1 MRAYQGTFK
10 KKNGEA
16 RQMRFVKLSD
26 LPEAVLSSVVKGTGR
41 TTNLAEGMELVW
53 DLDTHTV
60 FACLIGKQSWTTL
73 PRSMLKILSDSE
85 KKSLTMGSRHVKL
98 TIADRDICRSDFR

>member
-16 RQMRFVKLSD
+16 RHMRFVKLSD

-41 TTNLAEGMELVW
+41 PTNLAEGMELVW
-53 DLDTHTV
+53 DLDTHG
-60 FACLIGKQSWTTL
+60 FRMFNWTT
-73 PRSMLKILSDSE
+73 ILDDVAE
-85 KKSLTMGSRHVKL
+85 IDVENPFGQ
-98 TIADRDICRSDFR
+98 